1 MKIADLLDGLELF
14 QDFSYAEL
22 ELIAAYLTLE
32 EVAQTKPVFQE
43 GDPGNYMLIVIE
55 GRIGIFKGGE
65 HGRHLLS
72 TETRGR
78 VVGEMAML
86 DRERRSATCIAE
98 TDCELLILTSDNL
111 KKMSVEHPAAA
122 YHFMFCIARL
132 VSRRLRR
139 VSGMM
144 ADFLDSDQQ

>member
-14 QDFSYAEL
+14 QNFSYAEL
-22 ELIAAYLTLE
+22 ELIAGYLTLE
-32 EVAQTKPVFQE
+32 EVGKTSPVFQE

-55 GRIGIFKGGE
+55 GRIAIFKGGI

-78 VVGEMAML
+78 VIGEMALL
-86 DRERRSATCIAE
+86 DREPRSATCIAE

-111 KKMSVEHPAAA
+111 KKMSVEHPATA
-122 YHFMFCIARL
+122 YHFLFCLARL

-144 ADFLDSDQQ
+144 ADFLDH